1 MNGNLSQLE
10 IVSQNSYTTT
20 AADFVLAKL
29 IFTTTNGVVNQQ
41 ALNDNDLG
49 GATSPFYGAAKVFCV
64 GSYWDNGNFAI
75 VQSSGQGSNLGT
87 FQFYVIMP
95 LLASRGWYRRYAF
108 ETRSLFW
115 RSP

>member
-20 AADFVLAKL
+20 ATDFVLAKL
-29 IFTTTNGVVNQQ
+29 IFTTTNGTVSQQ
-41 ALNDNDLG
+41 ALDDNSGL
-49 GATSPFYGAAKVFCV
+49 TSPFYGAAKVFCA
-64 GSYWDNGNFAI
+64 GSSWDNSNFAI

-95 LLASRGWYRRYAF
+95 P
-108 ETRSLFW
+108 
-115 RSP
+115 SPGFTWLVPTICPRDTFT